1 MAQSGALVV
10 KRRAPLKKTYWLT
23 TYAVSVCSEN
33 NAFMGDVM
41 VFQISVEP
49 SQHHFEIG
57 EDESILDAALRQG
70 ADAAPLTAQLA
81 GFIRV
86 RAADLTAAQALV
98 AGNPVYECGGTVE
111 VRELPLD

>member
-1 MAQSGALVV
+1 MPDFILLMHDDTL
-10 KRRAPLKKTYWLT
+10 RAP
-23 TYAVSVCSEN
+23 
-33 NAFMGDVM
+33 
-41 VFQISVEP
+41 
-49 SQHHFEIG
+49 
-57 EDESILDAALRQG
+57 DAALWDAYFGMLHAQG
-70 ADAAPLTAQLA
+70 AFVGGSSIGGGVTLRDGAPPAPVTTQLA